1 MKDRTVRILPSYKA
15 SSSFS
20 CTFYSKDYFFLYI
33 FFLLFFGISS
43 QQLFVGS
50 HAINICGKDV
60 LCEQPLFAGFIVL
73 NKASPGLIKW
83 L

>member
-20 CTFYSKDYFFLYI
+20 CTFYSKDFFFCT
-33 FFLLFFGISS
+33 FFFFFFGISS

-60 LCEQPLFAGFIVL
+60 LCEQPLFAGSIVL